1 MPFTR
6 DELAAYEKG
15 TLPPDAATQTT
26 TVAAAD
32 KSTAETATEIDSTAD
47 GDASDTATQSD
58 AGDTITS
65 DEQSDTSTD
74 GDSTVS
80 TDSSDDDG
88 SSDDSADSS
97 TADADGSKGDK
108 HEGDD
113 SAVEPPRGSRA
124 RERIE
129 ELVAERNSLRKYGE
143 HLLARIEELAK
154 AKGVT
159 TSSTEETPK
168 GATKVDGD
176 NDPAP
181 TLEQFK
187 FDQDKFARAQNEWID
202 RQVEKRVNAAV
213 QGIETKREAAAV
225 AAKFGELEN
234 AVRKVHK
241 DYDIVVANPNL
252 PALARGTAAQ
262 IVRSDFGPY
271 ITYHLAKNPDL
282 ATRIARQSQEQQL
295 VSIGGLIAKFQ
306 TDMETAKA
314 AVKTPPKPQVKKKTV
329 TTAPPP
335 GKRVQGGGTVQKN
348 VGEMSMDEFVAY
360 DRAQK
365 LKEKQMRQQLRSSLA
380 R

>member
-1 MPFTR
+1 MAFTR

-15 TLPPDAATQTT
+15 TAPDQMVAEKPATE
-26 TVAAAD
+26 TVA
-32 KSTAETATEIDSTAD
+32 ETDSTAD

-58 AGDTITS
+58 ADDTTTS
-65 DEQSDTSTD
+65 DETSDTSTD
-74 GDSTVS
+74 GDSTAS

-88 SSDDSADSS
+88 SSDESADSS
-97 TADADGSKGDK
+97 TADAGGSKGDK
-108 HEGDD
+108 NDDED

-154 AKGVT
+154 VKGAT
-159 TSSTEETPK
+159 ASSTEETPK
-168 GATKVDGD
+168 GQTKVDGD
-176 NDPAP
+176 DPAP

-306 TDMETAKA
+306 TDTEAAKA
-314 AVKTPPKPQVKKKTV
+314 AVKTPPKPPQVKKKTV

-335 GKRVQGGGTVQKN
+335 GKRVQGGGTVQRN

-360 DRAQK
+360 DRAQT